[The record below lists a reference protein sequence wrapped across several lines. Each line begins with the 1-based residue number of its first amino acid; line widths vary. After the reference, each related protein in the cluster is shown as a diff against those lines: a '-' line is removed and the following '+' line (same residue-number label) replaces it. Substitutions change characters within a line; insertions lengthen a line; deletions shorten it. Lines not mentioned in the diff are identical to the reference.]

1 VRWET
6 GLLHCQ
12 RPDAPLSILICKRLK
27 GALSRGSSASFH
39 AWFTLICL
47 IGHKDLET
55 AHLSAE
61 NVQIFFSLA
70 LLCWGFWLFFMWKK
84 SCSSAASCLSVFRFK
99 LPQQKRVC
107 EVVWLCDGPHLHWNH
122 IIRYIWT
129 PEGSSAVER
138 LCPQDTLK
146 GLYIVATIDTRFYRR
161 LYKYVNGCYLI
172 GFFGYTSVPQ
182 RKWSCENYQE
192 NSSLHSKWVWEIEMS
207 HRLTAGQGGG
217 ALHTL
222 EVSLFDVKAI
232 SYFHQKGRITA
243 NNFHLFYNMA

>member
-1 VRWET
+1 MSWET
-6 GLLHCQ
+6 GLLRYQ

-61 NVQIFFSLA
+61 NVQIFFFPGIVVL
-70 LLCWGFWLFFMWKK
+70 GFGIFFFLKNFFQMWKK

-122 IIRYIWT
+122 IMRYIRI
-129 PEGSSAVER
+129 PEGSGAVER
-138 LCPQDTLK
+138 WAHKILWK
-146 GLYIVATIDTRFYRR
+146 AYI
-161 LYKYVNGCYLI
+161 
-172 GFFGYTSVPQ
+172 
-182 RKWSCENYQE
+182 
-192 NSSLHSKWVWEIEMS
+192 
-207 HRLTAGQGGG
+207 
-217 ALHTL
+217 
-222 EVSLFDVKAI
+222 
-232 SYFHQKGRITA
+232 
-243 NNFHLFYNMA
+243 

>member
-1 VRWET
+1 MRWET

-27 GALSRGSSASFH
+27 GVLSRGSSASFH

-61 NVQIFFSLA
+61 NVPIFFPLGIVV
-70 LLCWGFWLFFMWKK
+70 LGIFLTFKKMWEK

-107 EVVWLCDGPHLHWNH
+107 EVVWLCDVGH
-122 IIRYIWT
+122 IYIEIT
-129 PEGSSAVER
+129 FYDISG
-138 LCPQDTLK
+138 LLK
-146 GLYIVATIDTRFYRR
+146 GTVQWSACAHKILWKALYIVATIDTRFYRS

-172 GFFGYTSVPQ
+172 GLFGYTSVPQ
-182 RKWSCENYQE
+182 RK
-192 NSSLHSKWVWEIEMS
+192 
-207 HRLTAGQGGG
+207 
-217 ALHTL
+217 
-222 EVSLFDVKAI
+222 
-232 SYFHQKGRITA
+232 
-243 NNFHLFYNMA
+243 

>member
-1 VRWET
+1 MSWET
-6 GLLHCQ
+6 GLLRCQ

-61 NVQIFFSLA
+61 KRSVFFFFPFPWHCCVRVWDFFFFFEKKIFFFL
-70 LLCWGFWLFFMWKK
+70 MWKK

-122 IIRYIWT
+122 IMRYIRI
-129 PEGSSAVER
+129 PEGSGAVER
-138 LCPQDTLK
+138 WAHKILWK
-146 GLYIVATIDTRFYRR
+146 AYI
-161 LYKYVNGCYLI
+161 
-172 GFFGYTSVPQ
+172 
-182 RKWSCENYQE
+182 
-192 NSSLHSKWVWEIEMS
+192 
-207 HRLTAGQGGG
+207 
-217 ALHTL
+217 
-222 EVSLFDVKAI
+222 
-232 SYFHQKGRITA
+232 
-243 NNFHLFYNMA
+243 